1 MGDNT
6 RVRRVVVGTSEI
18 GKHLRAEGDL
28 PRNGAL
34 VDTNDVDHERLGG

>member
-18 GKHLRAEGDL
+18 GKHLRVKGDL
-28 PRNGAL
+28 PRNGSL
-34 VDTNDVDHERLGG
+34 VNTIDVDHERLGG